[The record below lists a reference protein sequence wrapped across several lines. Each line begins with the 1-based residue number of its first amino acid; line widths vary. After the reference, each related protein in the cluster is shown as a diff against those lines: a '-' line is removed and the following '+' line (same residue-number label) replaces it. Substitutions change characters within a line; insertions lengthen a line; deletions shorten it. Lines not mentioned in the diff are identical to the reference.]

1 MSNRAPIKLGPAA
14 LGRAALGR
22 AALARVALGRPALGR
37 AALAWLV
44 SSLALATATASSA
57 RAASFV
63 TVGPAAAS
71 GPIAPGFLGFSFE
84 YPTVE
89 AYAGRDPAAVDPVLE
104 RLIANLTPDPV
115 IRIGGQSADWSWW
128 PVAGMARPRGVSI
141 TLDRRWLRVTRT
153 LAQEL
158 GARLILD
165 VNMEAN
171 SARVARAEGRAFL
184 DGFGAGLIQ
193 ALELGNE
200 PELYGIFNW
209 GPSGRLGRPRPY
221 DFSGA
226 VRDFSRLSAGL
237 PPLPLAGPAMGI
249 PDWFK
254 HLGRFLAAEP
264 RVRVATLHRYPLQAC
279 YLTPPDPAYPTLGH
293 LFSPRASRGL
303 ANSVAPY
310 ATLSHYRGVQLRVD
324 EMNSAA
330 CRGAPGISDAFA
342 SALWATDALFEMAR
356 VGVDGVNI
364 HTLPGSVYQPFSFR
378 RSRGRWQAS
387 VHPLYYGLLLFAQ
400 AAPEGSRLLK
410 IRGALSTGLKAWATQ
425 TGDGAV
431 RVVLIN
437 EALARGRDVVVRVPG
452 RDATATLDRM
462 LAPSVRSK
470 RGVTLGGQSFGSPTE
485 TGVLGGR
492 ARIARVLPANGGYV
506 VRVPPVSAA
515 MLTLR

>member
-1 MSNRAPIKLGPAA
+1 
-14 LGRAALGR
+14 
-22 AALARVALGRPALGR
+22 
-37 AALAWLV
+37 LAWLAAC
-44 SSLALATATASSA
+44 SALAAAA
-57 RAASFV
+57 APGAHAASFV
-63 TVGPAAAS
+63 TAGPAAAS
-71 GPIAPGFLGFSFE
+71 RPIAAGFLGFSFE

-89 AYAGRDPAAVDPVLE
+89 AYAGRDPAAIDPVLE
-104 RLIANLTPDPV
+104 RLIANLTSDPV

-141 TLDRRWLRVTRT
+141 TLDRRWLRVTRA
-153 LAQEL
+153 LAQQL

-171 SARVARAEGRAFL
+171 STRVARAEGRAF
-184 DGFGAGLIQ
+184 DGIGASSIQ

-209 GPSGRLGRPRPY
+209 GRSGRLGRPRTY

-226 VRDFSRLSAGL
+226 VRDFSRLSAVL
-237 PPLPLAGPAMGI
+237 PPHPLAGPAMGI
-249 PDWFK
+249 SGWFK

-264 RVRVATLHRYPLQAC
+264 SVRIATLHRYPLQAC
-279 YLTPPDPAYPTLGH
+279 YLTPADPAYPTLRH
-293 LFSPRASRGL
+293 LFSPRASHGL

-310 ATLSHYRGVQLRVD
+310 AALSHRRGVLIRVD

-330 CRGAPGISDAFA
+330 CRGAPGLSDAFA

-364 HTLPGSVYQPFSFR
+364 HTLPGSAYQPFSFR
-378 RSRGRWQAS
+378 RSHRRWQAS

-400 AAPEGSRLLK
+400 SAPQGSRLLQVK
-410 IRGALSTGLKAWATQ
+410 GGLPTGLKAWATQ
-425 TGDGAV
+425 ASDGAV

-452 RDATATLDRM
+452 RDATATLERM

-470 RGVTLGGQSFGSPTE
+470 RGVTLGGQSFGSQTE
-485 TGVLGGR
+485 TGLLAGR
-492 ARIARVLPANGGYV
+492 SGIAQVVPANGAYA
-506 VRVPPVSAA
+506 VRVPPSSAA